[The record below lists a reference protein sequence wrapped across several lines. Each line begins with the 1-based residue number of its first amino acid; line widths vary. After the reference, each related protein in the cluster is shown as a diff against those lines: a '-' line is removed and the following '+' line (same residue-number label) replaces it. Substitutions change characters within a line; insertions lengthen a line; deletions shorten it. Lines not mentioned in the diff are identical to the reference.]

1 MIDWRSYQ
9 AWVEVAIAAA
19 VMSGLAF
26 SLFLLIAVS

>member
-19 VMSGLAF
+19 VVGGLAF
-26 SLFLLIAVS
+26 SLVLLIAVS